1 MPTENKSLDQ
11 DLRNL
16 KIDRQSR
23 RRPDKPSRWSV
34 AWIIG
39 GVLIIAALG
48 GWATVV
54 SLTGKAA
61 EVETFRVMASSSGS
75 SSSSG
80 VILNAAGYIVAHH
93 KIQLTSKVVGKV
105 AWIGVEKGDLVKA
118 DQVLVRLEDAEY
130 RAQFLQ
136 AEGNLKSLEAQL
148 LELENGSRPEEIA
161 RAKADVA
168 QAQADLENA
177 RVNLQRVRGLSKE
190 GVLPPQELDN
200 AQARYDA
207 QEARVNSLTKYY
219 ELVHIGPRP
228 EQIEAM
234 KGRVEQ
240 AKGEVDL
247 RRTFLDATVIKAPVT
262 GTILERAVEVGE
274 FVTTSFVGERGAK
287 GYVVSLADLN
297 DLQVE
302 LDISQDDFAKL
313 TMGQKGNVTTDAFP
327 DRKYE
332 GVVEEMSP
340 EANRQKATVQVKVK
354 ISKPDSYLR
363 PEMNARVAFLARET
377 AQEKG
382 PGAVPV
388 PTLVFIPSAA
398 IRDSSGKKS
407 VFIVLDG
414 RASEKT
420 IKVGG
425 TSSRGVE
432 VSEGLRGGEEIV
444 MNPPAELKNG
454 DRVKSKTRQE

>member
-1 MPTENKSLDQ
+1 
-11 DLRNL
+11 
-16 KIDRQSR
+16 
-23 RRPDKPSRWSV
+23 
-34 AWIIG
+34 
-39 GVLIIAALG
+39 VLALAALG

-54 SLTGKAA
+54 RLTSKAA
-61 EVETFRVMASSSGS
+61 EVETHRVIASSSGS
-75 SSSSG
+75 TNSSG

-118 DQVLVRLEDAEY
+118 GQVLVRLEDAEY

-136 AEGNLKSLEAQL
+136 AEGNVRSLAAQL

-168 QAQADLENA
+168 QAKAELENA
-177 RVNLQRVRGLSKE
+177 RVNLERVRGLFKE
-190 GVLPPQELDN
+190 GVLPSQELDN

-207 QEARVNSLTKYY
+207 QVARVDSLTKFY
-219 ELVHIGPRP
+219 ELVHIGPRQ

-240 AKGEVDL
+240 AKGEVEL

-313 TMGQKGNVTTDAFP
+313 TMRQKGIVTTDAFP
-327 DRKYE
+327 DRKYD

-354 ISKPDSYLR
+354 ILKPDSYLR
-363 PEMNARVAFLARET
+363 PEMNARVAFLASDMAR
-377 AQEKG
+377 EKG
-382 PGAVPV
+382 QGAASV
-388 PTLVFIPSAA
+388 PTLIFIPSAA

-407 VFIVLDG
+407 VFVVLDG

-420 IKVGG
+420 IKVGN

-432 VSEGLRGGEEIV
+432 ISEGLIGGEEIV
-444 MNPPAELKNG
+444 MNPPPDLKNG
-454 DRVKSKTRQE
+454 DRVKSKTKQG